1 MKDSPLSKLIAAAE
15 KAGLTVQP
23 PQPSAAG
30 GLQDLVLIAAA
41 ADPKVALAVAVLKL
55 LKESGIVH
63 RGVSLFNG
71 AGGDAVI
78 VRGVKPEPI
87 EAPAP
92 VK

>member
-30 GLQDLVLIAAA
+30 GLQDLVIIAAA
-41 ADPKVALAVAVLKL
+41 LDPKVALAVAVIKL
-55 LKESGIVH
+55 LKESGVAH
-63 RGVSLFNG
+63 RGVSTF
-71 AGGDAVI
+71 AGVTGNAVV
-78 VRGVKPEPI
+78 VRGVKPDPI